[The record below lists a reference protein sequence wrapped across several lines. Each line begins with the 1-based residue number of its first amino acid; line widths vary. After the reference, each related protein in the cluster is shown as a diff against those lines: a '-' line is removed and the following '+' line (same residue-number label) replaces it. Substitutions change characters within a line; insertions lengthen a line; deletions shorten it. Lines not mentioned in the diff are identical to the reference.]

1 MTEPADPAAAPLE
14 VVPKPADPAVELL
27 KILPELAVAL
37 YRAAPHDEIHAA
49 PPGAAAVTPRQMEA
63 MIQLADRGRQTM
75 SELADGLAVSKAAAG
90 EMVERLVAKGLVRR
104 DVSPTDR
111 RVVTV
116 EITAAAAPHVGAAL
130 ARWRGRLQA
139 VFARFPGV
147 EPATLI
153 AFLAALT
160 AELQGDQP

>member
-1 MTEPADPAAAPLE
+1 MDSH
-14 VVPKPADPAVELL
+14 ADPAVELL

-37 YRAAPHDEIHAA
+37 YRAAPHEHAHAA

-63 MIQLADRGRQTM
+63 VVQLATYGRQTM
-75 SELADGLAVSKAAAG
+75 GELADGLDVSKAAAS

-104 DVSPTDR
+104 DVSASDR

-116 EITAAAAPHVGAAL
+116 EVATDAQPHVGQAID
-130 ARWRGRLQA
+130 RWRGQLQA
-139 VFARFPGV
+139 VLARFPGV
-147 EPATLI
+147 EPTTLI

-160 AELQGDQP
+160 DELKRGRSDA